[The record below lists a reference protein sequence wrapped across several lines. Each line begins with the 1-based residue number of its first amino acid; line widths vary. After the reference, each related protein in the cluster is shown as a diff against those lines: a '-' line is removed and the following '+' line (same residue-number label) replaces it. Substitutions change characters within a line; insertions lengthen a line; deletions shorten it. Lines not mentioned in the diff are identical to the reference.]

1 MQILEELTD
10 LSTVQGLQVPDVS
23 SVMIIK
29 NNAALLGEVALFSIF
44 KLERLADSPP
54 ALVRSLLRLRFL
66 ICCGTLAVF
75 TSPSD
80 SRVIRAALQQ
90 YSRADAARGSL
101 REGDRD
107 GRRG

>member
-1 MQILEELTD
+1 M
-10 LSTVQGLQVPDVS
+10 QGLQAPDVS

-29 NNAALLGEVALFSIF
+29 NNAALLGEVALFSVF

-54 ALVRSLLRLRFL
+54 PLVRSLLCLRFL
-66 ICCGTLAVF
+66 ICCGTLAVL
-75 TSPSD
+75 TSPPD
-80 SRVIRAALQQ
+80 SRVVRAALQHH
-90 YSRADAARGSL
+90 SRADAARGSL

>member
-44 KLERLADSPP
+44 KLERLTDSPP
-54 ALVRSLLRLRFL
+54 TLVRSLLRLRFL